1 MKDIVPDM
9 TDEEID
15 SAYQDTIDAPSVGVK
30 YDLSCIPQSK
40 AKPIIQTEYY
50 RHGYVTHTK
59 HPLSFREARFI
70 DAYMACGDGVKAV
83 EAAGFTV
90 KQKSQKANTLLNK
103 DYISEEIAYR
113 HKLYHNAL
121 TADSVEVMQYFTA
134 VMRGQVKDQFNLD
147 APLAERT
154 RAAEALAKRLIDDP
168 AKAKQNAVAQQVVVN
183 IDFNRDE
190 EQTQTVDVQQL
201 SD

>member
-1 MKDIVPDM
+1 M
-9 TDEEID
+9 TDEELDLAEIGT
-15 SAYQDTIDAPSVGVK
+15 SLKFDTK
-30 YDLSCIPQSK
+30 YELGRIPQST
-40 AKPIIQTEYY
+40 AKKITKTELFKD
-50 RHGYVTHTK
+50 HYVTHTM
-59 HPLSFREARFI
+59 HPLTFREARFI
-70 DAYMACGDGVKAV
+70 DEYMASGDRKSAV
-83 EAAGFTV
+83 EKAGF
-90 KQKSQKANTLLNK
+90 KCKSPKRKAWELLRK
-103 DYISEEIAYR
+103 DYIAEEIVYR
-113 HKLYHNAL
+113 SQLYQSAL
-121 TADSVEVMQYFTA
+121 TADATEVMQYFTA

-147 APLAERT
+147 APLTERT

>member
-1 MKDIVPDM
+1 MNDITPTM

-15 SAYQDTIDAPSVGVK
+15 LAEIGMSLNVGAK
-30 YDLSCIPQSK
+30 YELGKLPEATARRIT
-40 AKPIIQTEYY
+40 QTEKF

-59 HPLSFREARFI
+59 HPLSFREAMFI
-70 DAYMACGDGVKAV
+70 DEYMLCGDGKLAV
-83 EAAGFTV
+83 EKAGFTC
-90 KQKSQKANTLLNK
+90 KDKRRKAWELLRK
-103 DYISEEIAYR
+103 DYISEEIVYR
-113 HKLYHNAL
+113 QQLYHNAL
-121 TADSVEVMQYFTA
+121 TADSEEVLQYFTA